1 MSSPPPHPTPTNPLK
16 RPSLSSSASQPL
28 GSNPKRPRMH
38 PLRQTSFPASIDNDQ
53 RAFSATSDAG
63 SVTGSFTGSLGGTS
77 ADGVFLG
84 AAKKGKRGRKSKAEK
99 EREREQRE
107 DAASLRGDTRL
118 GSVDADGMSVR
129 AGGTARGDAAGEEGD
144 EDEDFDDEGELLRGE
159 EGVTD
164 TEAEKKNLALLVD
177 AFNPIQSERYDLFKR
192 AKLRKETLRRIVN
205 HALSQS
211 VPASVVTTING
222 FTKVFAGEIIEKAR
236 TVQAEWAI
244 AHDQAARAAF
254 DAEEAEAEARAAE
267 AAAREGQGQSQPQT
281 SVKKEHSD
289 SNRSTPI
296 PPSSS
301 SPMPQQQAS
310 QPSTPSVS
318 GPPQQQQQE
327 QQPPPAR
334 PKREFKPPP
343 NPHRGQLLPS
353 HLREALRR
361 YKRDGEGGGVGFSG
375 LSMGN
380 LGTRRATAS
389 LGLDLER
396 KSKDIV
402 VQAATATDKTNSL
415 RAVDLVVLACL
426 LIKVDLHLTD
436 EHSEHIHDSEE
447 DDDLGGRVEEE
458 DQAGVLGH
466 GGLESD

>member
-1 MSSPPPHPTPTNPLK
+1 M
-16 RPSLSSSASQPL
+16 
-28 GSNPKRPRMH
+28 
-38 PLRQTSFPASIDNDQ
+38 
-53 RAFSATSDAG
+53 
-63 SVTGSFTGSLGGTS
+63 
-77 ADGVFLG
+77 
-84 AAKKGKRGRKSKAEK
+84 
-99 EREREQRE
+99 
-107 DAASLRGDTRL
+107 
-118 GSVDADGMSVR
+118 
-129 AGGTARGDAAGEEGD
+129 
-144 EDEDFDDEGELLRGE
+144 
-159 EGVTD
+159 
-164 TEAEKKNLALLVD
+164 D

-254 DAEEAEAEARAAE
+254 DAEEAEAEARV
-267 AAAREGQGQSQPQT
+267 AAAAASISATPATEPQGQSP
-281 SVKKEHSD
+281 VKKEQSD

-301 SPMPQQQAS
+301 SPMPPQQVS
-310 QPSTPSVS
+310 QPSTPSITVL
-318 GPPQQQQQE
+318 PQQQQH
-327 QQPPPAR
+327 PPAR

-380 LGTRRATAS
+380 LGVRGSVTWSAGA
-389 LGLDLER
+389 
-396 KSKDIV
+396 
-402 VQAATATDKTNSL
+402 
-415 RAVDLVVLACL
+415 
-426 LIKVDLHLTD
+426 
-436 EHSEHIHDSEE
+436 
-447 DDDLGGRVEEE
+447 GGRRIFR
-458 DQAGVLGH
+458 
-466 GGLESD
+466 

>member
-1 MSSPPPHPTPTNPLK
+1 MLTLDYWDK
-16 RPSLSSSASQPL
+16 R
-28 GSNPKRPRMH
+28 
-38 PLRQTSFPASIDNDQ
+38 
-53 RAFSATSDAG
+53 
-63 SVTGSFTGSLGGTS
+63 
-77 ADGVFLG
+77 
-84 AAKKGKRGRKSKAEK
+84 
-99 EREREQRE
+99 
-107 DAASLRGDTRL
+107 
-118 GSVDADGMSVR
+118 
-129 AGGTARGDAAGEEGD
+129 
-144 EDEDFDDEGELLRGE
+144 
-159 EGVTD
+159 
-164 TEAEKKNLALLVD
+164 LLVD

-380 LGTRRATAS
+380 LGVRGSVTWNAGSA
-389 LGLDLER
+389 
-396 KSKDIV
+396 
-402 VQAATATDKTNSL
+402 
-415 RAVDLVVLACL
+415 
-426 LIKVDLHLTD
+426 
-436 EHSEHIHDSEE
+436 
-447 DDDLGGRVEEE
+447 GGRRIFR
-458 DQAGVLGH
+458 
-466 GGLESD
+466 